1 MKIRKN
7 IIISIL
13 GLMTSAG
20 ALGGNICM
28 PQRTEVKD
36 FCSVIS
42 LNDKTGD
49 SRPFVHFVTTL
60 WPKLD
65 TASGRE
71 ALVKIHQ
78 LAMKESYGNGNTP
91 NDNGDV
97 LAKLLEI
104 LDKLGITGA
113 DLTKMLEYMK
123 KVYPLYVFQIEN
135 RVRPDMDP
143 DNGLTVDTIY
153 QAPIDEAY
161 YGLAN
166 EKNKY
171 VPAGLSLQEIEE
183 LESNGAI
190 GKRNGSYVWG
200 MGTYKDKLYW
210 STNNNYLCMQGYGSF
225 VQPGVGDNVPY
236 ENKCWACEYG
246 QSAYAKEAYADGD
259 ENSKYADIR
268 PPRIYSYDTKSGIV
282 TDITPSI
289 DEYPILKNCQGLRS
303 CGILN
308 GVVFFGGP
316 GLYASDWDSKA
327 SAAFVAY
334 DADNDRILG
343 ASSLSD
349 VDGCKVVN
357 VRRWRVVNNVLY
369 VTVGITHPTTGKKI
383 GALLRWYGD
392 KNDPWKFHIVG
403 LVDNEAAELACF
415 NNRIYIGTWATVS
428 AVHVSPEIPEGG
440 FTPVSI
446 DSEMWPKVWTSD
458 VAEPTKTLGRSI
470 TSVAGFH
477 EWRNHLY
484 WGVFCPNYYVLSTAQ
499 STYGSLTSP
508 DALAFILGNYRTPSF
523 WRIDKDNNYE
533 LLYGDTTNPKPV
545 YDKEGK
551 IENWELEPSGLEAK
565 WGRGGFGNLW
575 TIYIWAIQE
584 YDGNMYV
591 GTMDLSNLADAAGS
605 NLVGDASFATL
616 SKLLTGLDA
625 SDEGF
630 ELLRMTDEEEA
641 PKYITENGFNNA
653 QQYGVRNLEVLD
665 GRLMLGSASM
675 SSLKP
680 NGGWHVLSITD
691 DKNSASVSQSMIKK
705 PGIIMER
712 NAGYINLA
720 TVGGERITA
729 IEVYDAAG
737 RRINSARPDS
747 HLASIPLQNVK
758 GVNIIK
764 VTSEKGEWEIK
775 AGL

>member
-190 GKRNGSYVWG
+190 GKRNGSYAWG

-236 ENKCWACEYG
+236 ET
-246 QSAYAKEAYADGD
+246 SAGHANTDSLLMPRKPMPTAMRTASMPTYVRLAYTAMTR
-259 ENSKYADIR
+259 NR
-268 PPRIYSYDTKSGIV
+268 
-282 TDITPSI
+282 
-289 DEYPILKNCQGLRS
+289 
-303 CGILN
+303 
-308 GVVFFGGP
+308 
-316 GLYASDWDSKA
+316 
-327 SAAFVAY
+327 
-334 DADNDRILG
+334 
-343 ASSLSD
+343 ASS
-349 VDGCKVVN
+349 
-357 VRRWRVVNNVLY
+357 
-369 VTVGITHPTTGKKI
+369 PT
-383 GALLRWYGD
+383 
-392 KNDPWKFHIVG
+392 
-403 LVDNEAAELACF
+403 
-415 NNRIYIGTWATVS
+415 
-428 AVHVSPEIPEGG
+428 
-440 FTPVSI
+440 
-446 DSEMWPKVWTSD
+446 
-458 VAEPTKTLGRSI
+458 
-470 TSVAGFH
+470 
-477 EWRNHLY
+477 
-484 WGVFCPNYYVLSTAQ
+484 
-499 STYGSLTSP
+499 
-508 DALAFILGNYRTPSF
+508 
-523 WRIDKDNNYE
+523 
-533 LLYGDTTNPKPV
+533 
-545 YDKEGK
+545 
-551 IENWELEPSGLEAK
+551 
-565 WGRGGFGNLW
+565 
-575 TIYIWAIQE
+575 
-584 YDGNMYV
+584 
-591 GTMDLSNLADAAGS
+591 
-605 NLVGDASFATL
+605 
-616 SKLLTGLDA
+616 
-625 SDEGF
+625 
-630 ELLRMTDEEEA
+630 
-641 PKYITENGFNNA
+641 
-653 QQYGVRNLEVLD
+653 
-665 GRLMLGSASM
+665 
-675 SSLKP
+675 
-680 NGGWHVLSITD
+680 
-691 DKNSASVSQSMIKK
+691 
-705 PGIIMER
+705 
-712 NAGYINLA
+712 
-720 TVGGERITA
+720 
-729 IEVYDAAG
+729 
-737 RRINSARPDS
+737 
-747 HLASIPLQNVK
+747 
-758 GVNIIK
+758 
-764 VTSEKGEWEIK
+764 
-775 AGL
+775 